1 VKKAILCA
9 LMAVGILSATDF
21 SALSTEELAAM
32 RGTVPADERDA
43 FRSEFQSRLETLS
56 DEEKAAL
63 GVGLNNSSG
72 AGAKL
77 QDGSGLGSMGS
88 GSGGLGGNGGGGSA
102 GGAGN
107 GGGAGGGN
115 GGGGNGN
122 GGGGRQ

>member
-1 VKKAILCA
+1 MKKAILCA
-9 LMAVGILSATDF
+9 FMAVGILSATDF
-21 SALSTEELAAM
+21 SALSTQELAAM
-32 RGTVPADERDA
+32 RGTVLADERDA

-63 GVGLNNSSG
+63 GVGLNSGSG

-88 GSGGLGGNGGGGSA
+88 GSGGLGGNSGGGSA

-115 GGGGNGN
+115 GNGN